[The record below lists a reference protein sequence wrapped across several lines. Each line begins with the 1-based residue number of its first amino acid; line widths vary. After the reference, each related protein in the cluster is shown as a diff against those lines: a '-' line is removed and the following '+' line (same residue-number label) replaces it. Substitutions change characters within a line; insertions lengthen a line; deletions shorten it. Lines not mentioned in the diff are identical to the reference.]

1 MRAPPWCTRL
11 FRPPRTSRLST
22 QLAARHQLSG
32 SSACS
37 RCSAWSAA
45 GTPSLCYAMDPRI
58 SAHFVRLDPEDSH
71 QWKLCQ
77 LVVDYTHDYLE
88 RVALLEIDQDSGPRP
103 VCQLWAKAQCKD
115 LMAQLSAYVAHLEQG
130 RAESKLPI
138 RIKAAWRD
146 WHARQSAFAGTSIG
160 HHPVYLV
167 ALAELVRDLKH
178 PPHLP
183 GLEAKDCGLAH
194 VAILVSSFPVST
206 IQ

>member
-1 MRAPPWCTRL
+1 
-11 FRPPRTSRLST
+11 
-22 QLAARHQLSG
+22 
-32 SSACS
+32 
-37 RCSAWSAA
+37 
-45 GTPSLCYAMDPRI
+45 
-58 SAHFVRLDPEDSH
+58 
-71 QWKLCQ
+71 
-77 LVVDYTHDYLE
+77 
-88 RVALLEIDQDSGPRP
+88 
-103 VCQLWAKAQCKD
+103 
-115 LMAQLSAYVAHLEQG
+115 MAQLSAYVAHLEQG